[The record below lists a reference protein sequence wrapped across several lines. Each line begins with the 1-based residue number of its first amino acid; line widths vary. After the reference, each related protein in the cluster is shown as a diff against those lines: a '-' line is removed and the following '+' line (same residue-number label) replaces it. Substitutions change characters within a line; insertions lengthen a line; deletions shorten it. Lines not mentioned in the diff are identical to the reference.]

1 MPTIA
6 DRVFDNGLTVL
17 DTEANAVHVC
27 SAEPTTYLEA
37 TDTLS
42 LGSSASVSF
51 GAPQDNA
58 GAEGGREVVM
68 SAIIDGS
75 ITASGTVTHFAIVD
89 TVNSRLLVTGPLSPS
104 QAVTDGN
111 DFSLGAIT
119 VGLPDPAA

>member
-42 LGSSASVSF
+42 LGSSASVNF

-68 SAIIDGS
+68 AAIIDGS
-75 ITASGTVTHFAIVD
+75 ITATGTVTHFAIVD

>member
-1 MPTIA
+1 MPTIS

-27 SAEPTTYLEA
+27 SAEPATYAAA

-58 GAEGGREVVM
+58 GAGGGREVVM